1 MTYRLPD
8 HPVIAR
14 LEREGWPL
22 EPSDWWPDDEYEGWE
37 DDREETDN
45 G

>member
-1 MTYRLPD
+1 MYRLPD

-14 LEREGWPL
+14 LEREGCSL
-22 EPSDWWPDDEYEGWE
+22 EPLDWWPDDEYEDWE
-37 DDREETDN
+37 DDREETAN